1 MNNAKPDH
9 LSPPCRASHRAPPS
23 SASLSIALLL
33 GLAVLN
39 ASISLAGTVLAGAAG
54 NPDFDPVTGYRI
66 AHYRMP
72 TPPDV
77 PGGTVVDIEQVD
89 RLLSTDRAILV
100 DVMAT
105 EGPGADPTTGQ
116 WSLAK
121 PHFNISGSS
130 WLADVG
136 RGAIDA
142 RLEAYFRD
150 HLAALTGGDS
160 ARPIIIYCQ
169 SDCWMAWNAVQRAAK
184 WGYSRLYWYRDGV
197 DGWRD
202 WDRPLVAATPV
213 PMPAVPR

>member
-1 MNNAKPDH
+1 MSNPFPDRR
-9 LSPPCRASHRAPPS
+9 PPPRRTAHRTPRHRTVLA
-23 SASLSIALLL
+23 LALLL
-33 GLAVLN
+33 GLAVFN
-39 ASISLAGTVLAGAAG
+39 ASMWIASSAFAGAAG

-89 RLLSTDRAILV
+89 RLLSSDRAILI

-105 EGPGADPTTGQ
+105 EGPGADSTTGQ

-121 PHFNISGSS
+121 PHFNIAGSS

-150 HLAALTGGDS
+150 QLAALTGGDT

-202 WDRPLVAATPV
+202 WDRPLVAATPL
-213 PMPAVPR
+213 PMPGAPR